1 MRGTPDRGPGAGPGL
16 PRRRFL
22 AGLGAVAGLAGTAA
36 LAACAN
42 DAPAGP
48 PAPSAPPA
56 PTTTTTTAPPAY
68 EGEAALVALGAAL
81 SGLVGDLLGQAANGA
96 GQGRYGAV
104 PGVVSAFLSGAAAQ
118 HVAHAEAWN
127 RVLVAGGRPAV
138 EGYPLTVE
146 RDLRARLTAARAPV
160 DLLGLAADV
169 TGTVA
174 ATVTAMT
181 DRLTGASALTLAAG
195 VAPVAAMH
203 GATAGF
209 LLGRPPT
216 APADPTAGA
225 LGADALTV

>member
-1 MRGTPDRGPGAGPGL
+1 MTTRAGRGPTPGL

-22 AGLGAVAGLAGTAA
+22 AGLGGLAGVAA
-36 LAACAN
+36 LAACSN

-48 PAPSAPPA
+48 APGGPPRAPSP
-56 PTTTTTTAPPAY
+56 TTTTAPPPTY
-68 EGEAALVALGAAL
+68 SGEAALVALGAAL
-81 SGLVGDLLGQAANGA
+81 SALAGDLLGQAANGA
-96 GQGRYGAV
+96 GRGRYGAV

-138 EGYPLTVE
+138 DGSPLTVGPA
-146 RDLRARLTAARAPV
+146 LRARLGAALAPV

-174 ATVTAMT
+174 ATVIAMT
-181 DRLTGASALTLAAG
+181 DRLTGVPARTLAAG

-225 LGADALTV
+225 LGPDALTV

>member
-1 MRGTPDRGPGAGPGL
+1 MRPGL

-22 AGLGAVAGLAGTAA
+22 AGLGALAGTAA
-36 LAACAN
+36 LAACA
-42 DAPAGP
+42 DTAPGAPAPSGTPAGP
-48 PAPSAPPA
+48 PP
-56 PTTTTTTAPPAY
+56 PTTTTAAAPAY
-68 EGEAALVALGAAL
+68 TGEAALLALGAAV
-81 SGLVGDLLGQAANGA
+81 SGLAGDVLGQAAAGA

-104 PGVVSAFLSGAAAQ
+104 PAVVSSFLSGAAAQ

-127 RVLVAGGRPAV
+127 RLLAAGGRPEV
-138 EGYPLTVE
+138 SGSP
-146 RDLRARLTAARAPV
+146 LTAAPAVRERLDAALAPV
-160 DLLGLAADV
+160 DLLGLAADL

-174 ATVTAMT
+174 ATVTA
-181 DRLTGASALTLAAG
+181 LTGELTEAGAIALAAG

-225 LGADALTV
+225 LGTDALTV